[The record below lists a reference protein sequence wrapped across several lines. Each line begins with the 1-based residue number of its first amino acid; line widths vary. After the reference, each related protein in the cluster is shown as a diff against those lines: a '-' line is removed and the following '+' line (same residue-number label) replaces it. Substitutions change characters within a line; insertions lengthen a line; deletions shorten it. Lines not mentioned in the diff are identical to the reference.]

1 MSSDKQPIVVDTMED
16 FKRFGF
22 TLAVFCDACTRY
34 HEFNIDDLI
43 AGGHGG
49 TSITAIKP
57 RCSQCGERAQKLVS
71 PRRSE
76 FDGYPKF
83 VPTGG

>member
-57 RCSQCGERAQKLVS
+57 RCSRCGERAQKLVS
-71 PRRSE
+71 PRRPE
-76 FDGYPKF
+76 FTGYPNF

>member
-1 MSSDKQPIVVDTMED
+1 MNDKKLIVVDTMED
-16 FKRFGF
+16 FKSHGF
-22 TLAVFCDACTRY
+22 TLAAFCDACTRY

-71 PRRSE
+71 PRRPE
-76 FDGYPKF
+76 FDGYPNF

>member
-1 MSSDKQPIVVDTMED
+1 MSAKKPIVIDTMED
-16 FKRFGF
+16 FKAYGH
-22 TLAVFCDACTRY
+22 TLAAFCDACTRY
-34 HEFNIDDLI
+34 REFNIDDLI

-71 PRRSE
+71 PRRPE
-76 FDGYPKF
+76 FDGYPQF
-83 VPTGG
+83 AQTGG